1 MLAPKDISTLFEVQ
15 INTLYNWRK
24 TKPKLYSYLQNADYN
39 SKINN
44 EINILLDFYSKSFS
58 KAFTKD
64 EIRFLIDANYEL
76 TSIEEVNDFHKEFI
90 KSNYKE
96 MNTLSDKILNIYD
109 KINEL
114 NIIEKYILY
123 KKIYKVRQTKEGI
136 NISKFFEEFI
146 EEGK

>member
-58 KAFTKD
+58 KSFSQE
-64 EIRFLIDANYEL
+64 EIRFLIEANYEL
-76 TSIEEVNDFHKEFI
+76 TSIEEVNNFHKEFI

-109 KINEL
+109 KIKEL

-123 KKIYKVRQTKEGI
+123 KKIYKVRQTKVGI
-136 NISKFFEEFI
+136 NISEFFKEFI